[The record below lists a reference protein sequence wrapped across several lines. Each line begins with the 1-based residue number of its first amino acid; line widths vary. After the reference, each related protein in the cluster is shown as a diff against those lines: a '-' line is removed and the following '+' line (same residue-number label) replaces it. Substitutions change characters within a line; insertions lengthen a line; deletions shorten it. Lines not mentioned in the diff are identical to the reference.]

1 MALRGMQDLNVTIDK
16 KNYKSLNYFFKKQ
29 SENNSVVDSICWKR
43 FSIFST
49 EDIICI

>member
-29 SENNSVVDSICWKR
+29 SENNSVVDSICCKR
-43 FSIFST
+43 FSILST

>member
-16 KNYKSLNYFFKKQ
+16 KNYKYLNYFFKKQ

>member
-1 MALRGMQDLNVTIDK
+1 MQDLNVTIDYE
-16 KNYKSLNYFFKKQ
+16 NYKSINYFFKKQ
-29 SENNSVVDSICWKR
+29 SENNSGVDSICCER

>member
-1 MALRGMQDLNVTIDK
+1 MQDLNVTIDYE
-16 KNYKSLNYFFKKQ
+16 NYKSINYFLKKQ
-29 SENNSVVDSICWKR
+29 SENNSGVDSICCER